1 MSECYNIEISDGKL
15 VFGKRELGVPG
26 CVIQGKLPEARD
38 GLDAVCR
45 MGDPDLLQ
53 CLVYRR
59 ENAPGGI
66 FALRDKYGLLFKAVA
81 ESELVYSMA
90 LGHFGEMTANARY
103 GVDVYENLEEP
114 DD

>member
-66 FALRDKYGLLFKAVA
+66 LPCGTNMACCLRLLPKARLFTPWRWA
-81 ESELVYSMA
+81 ILA
-90 LGHFGEMTANARY
+90 K
-103 GVDVYENLEEP
+103 
-114 DD
+114 

>member
-1 MSECYNIEISDGKL
+1 MSECYNIETADGKL
-15 VFGKRELGVPG
+15 VFGNRGLGVPD

-38 GLDAVCR
+38 GLEAVCR

-66 FALRDKYGLLFKAVA
+66 FALRDKYGLLFTAVA
-81 ESELVYSMA
+81 ESALVYSMA

-103 GVDVYENLEEP
+103 GVDVYENMEEP

>member
-1 MSECYNIEISDGKL
+1 MQSAAWATRI
-15 VFGKRELGVPG
+15 F
-26 CVIQGKLPEARD
+26 
-38 GLDAVCR
+38 
-45 MGDPDLLQ
+45 LQ

-66 FALRDKYGLLFKAVA
+66 FAPAGQIWLAVYGCCRKRACLL
-81 ESELVYSMA
+81 SMA